1 MYLTLRKPN
10 WSASKLHRELRA
22 PGGHQAGLQ
31 QGGRSARAPPPPA
44 SERRSPVGLSCH
56 PAPAGAA
63 AAPPSSTAS
72 TCPPARTPHE
82 SSPEKQD
89 AATPTG
95 KRTREQR
102 QRGQRAEQ
110 RRAGCPRAPAT
121 EPEVRSRREQA
132 GHSVDSVVT
141 EHVTPAFLPKLQP
154 GHAGGPDGA
163 ARGETRRGARGRGAR
178 ALGTASE
185 PAHPTPREPAH
196 RDGRPRRRRYTHH
209 SAHTPRR
216 LGARHR
222 HRELWSQTELSS
234 PRGVTLGVP
243 RPLPVRSPPRG
254 RGTVTPTG
262 RGSTQV
268 QGAAHAAGSAV

>member
-1 MYLTLRKPN
+1 MYLMLRKPN

-89 AATPTG
+89 TATPTG

-163 ARGETRRGARGRGAR
+163 ARGETQRGARGGGARGETQRGARGRGAR
-178 ALGTASE
+178 ALGTAPE
-185 PAHPTPREPAH
+185 PAHPAPREPAH

-209 SAHTPRR
+209 TLLTPHDVSVPDTGTASS
-216 LGARHR
+216 GARR
-222 HRELWSQTELSS
+222 NC
-234 PRGVTLGVP
+234 PR
-243 RPLPVRSPPRG
+243 
-254 RGTVTPTG
+254 
-262 RGSTQV
+262 
-268 QGAAHAAGSAV
+268 HAA

>member
-163 ARGETRRGARGRGAR
+163 ARGETRRGARGGGAR
-178 ALGTASE
+178 ALGTCTPDASG
-185 PAHPTPREPAH
+185 TRS
-196 RDGRPRRRRYTHH
+196 PRRAPKAAALHTPH